1 MTYTIQAR
9 VNLNSK
15 IGLESEK
22 NQNAFLFSDSVP
34 IYLEKLSLCFYL
46 NSYEIFRMNL
56 AIFAF

>member
-46 NSYEIFRMNL
+46 NSYITKF
-56 AIFAF
+56 FV